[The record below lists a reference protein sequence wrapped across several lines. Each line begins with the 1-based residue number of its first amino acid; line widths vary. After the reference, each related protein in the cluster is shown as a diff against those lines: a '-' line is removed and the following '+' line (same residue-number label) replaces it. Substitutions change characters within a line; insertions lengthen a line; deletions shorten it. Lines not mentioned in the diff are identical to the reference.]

1 MKTLAISATLM
12 LLTGLGWATSM
23 PEAQPAN
30 GWLIAL
36 CASLGMTVRA
46 LINVEAD
53 RG

>member
-1 MKTLAISATLM
+1 MKLLALSATLM
-12 LLTGLGWATSM
+12 LATGLGWATSM

-36 CASLGMTVRA
+36 CASLGMFARA
-46 LINVEAD
+46 LMTVEVD

>member
-1 MKTLAISATLM
+1 MKTLAISATLT

-36 CASLGMTVRA
+36 FATLGMTLRA
-46 LINVEAD
+46 LANVGVD

>member
-12 LLTGLGWATSM
+12 LATGLGWATSM

-36 CASLGMTVRA
+36 FATVGMTLRA
-46 LINVEAD
+46 LHQVEVTK
-53 RG
+53 

>member
-36 CASLGMTVRA
+36 FATVAMFARA
-46 LINVEAD
+46 LHQIEVSK
-53 RG
+53 

>member
-1 MKTLAISATLM
+1 MKTLAITATLT
-12 LLTGLGWATSM
+12 LLTVLGWATSM

-36 CASLGMTVRA
+36 IATVSMFARA
-46 LINVEAD
+46 LMNVETD

>member
-1 MKTLAISATLM
+1 MKLFLISAGLM
-12 LLTGLGWATSM
+12 LATGLGWATSM

-36 CASLGMTVRA
+36 FATTGMFARA
-46 LINVEAD
+46 LTNVEVD

>member
-1 MKTLAISATLM
+1 MRLLLFSAAC
-12 LLTGLGWATSM
+12 LLTAGAGWATSM

-36 CASLGMTVRA
+36 IASVSMFSRA
-46 LINVEAD
+46 LANVEVD

>member
-1 MKTLAISATLM
+1 MKTLAISAILM

-36 CASLGMTVRA
+36 FASVGMFARA
-46 LINVEAD
+46 LANVGVD